1 MKIEN
6 QDLIE
11 EFYEK
16 VKDEFPSITIE
27 DTKDICFTPWR
38 FLKQQM
44 ESGELPEVRFKYFSA
59 SPQSPLFI
67 LMFASID
74 PIARTLF
81 LCRTPFSFLEFLG
94 AEITP
99 QKLVAQ
105 FFDSIFL
112 LTILY
117 ICHLI

>member
-44 ESGELPEVRFKYFSA
+44 ESGDLPEVRFKYFGTFQVYKGRA
-59 SPQSPLFI
+59 ENMLYNLKQRFKFHKIEPKQYFGLKQM
-67 LMFASID
+67 LEN
-74 PIARTLF
+74 F
-81 LCRTPFSFLEFLG
+81 LNNYDNG
-94 AEITP
+94 
-99 QKLVAQ
+99 K
-105 FFDSIFL
+105 
-112 LTILY
+112 
-117 ICHLI
+117 